1 MRLIALHGS
10 MSSAA
15 QWRGYAPL
23 LGGVD
28 VVSPD
33 LPGHGNRLA
42 ERFTIPRVAETIEEA
57 SAGADEFVLAG
68 HSLGGYLAFGYAAT
82 HPERVAGLILLG
94 ASAEPTGA
102 LAATYGAFAWA
113 VERAPRRVFTNA
125 RNSLA
130 RRMGMA
136 DDLLVPPE
144 AYDDLGHIWA
154 SVQRA
159 CPLRLLGQVRCPVV
173 VINGQFDQMRL
184 HERRAARLAS
194 NAPVRIITGAS
205 HLAPITHRASV
216 AREIQQFL
224 AQHGLTSG

>member
-15 QWRGYAPL
+15 QWRGYASL

-33 LPGHGNRLA
+33 LPGHGQRLA
-42 ERFTIPRVAETIEEA
+42 ERFTIPRVAETIEKA
-57 SAGADEFVLAG
+57 SSGADQFVLAG

-82 HPERVAGLILLG
+82 HPDRVAGLILLG

-113 VERAPRRVFTNA
+113 VERAPRRAFTHA

-130 RRMGMA
+130 RRLGMA

-144 AYDDLGHIWA
+144 AYDDLAHIWA

-173 VINGQFDQMRL
+173 IINGQFDQMRL
-184 HERRAARLAS
+184 HERQAARLAS

-205 HLAPITHRASV
+205 HLAPITHCAAV
-216 AREIQQFL
+216 AGEIRQFL
-224 AQHGLTSG
+224 AQHDLC